1 VRVKRAGAHE
11 DAMSTTLTKALT
23 LIETLSERE
32 TPWSISELALRL
44 ALPKSNVHF
53 LLSTLC
59 RTGYVEQE
67 AQTRRYFL
75 TLKLWELGT
84 RVLGRLDL
92 RRVASPHLAALAEAT
107 SETVNLAILD
117 HGEVLYLHKIDSP
130 MPVRAYTP
138 EGRRAPAYCTSTG
151 KALLAWQPPD
161 VIERVAATIEPHTGI
176 TLTSRRALLAE
187 LAKVRALGY
196 SMNRG
201 EWRDSVR
208 GAAAPVFDG
217 SDTVVAAVGVFG
229 PAERLPYRKL
239 DRLATTVKTTAAS
252 ISRALGH
259 RGSRR

>member
-1 VRVKRAGAHE
+1 
-11 DAMSTTLTKALT
+11 MSTTLTKALT

-32 TPWSISELALRL
+32 APWSISELAQRL
-44 ALPKSNVHF
+44 ELPKSNVHF
-53 LLSTLC
+53 LLSALA

-67 AQTRRYFL
+67 PETRRYFL

-92 RRVASPHLAALAEAT
+92 RRIASPHLAALAEAT

-117 HGEVLYLHKIDSP
+117 HDEVLYLHKIDSP

-151 KALLAWQPPD
+151 KALLAHQPMD
-161 VIERVAATIEPHTGI
+161 VIERVAAAMEPHTGM
-176 TLTSRRALLAE
+176 TMASRKALLAE
-187 LAKVRALGY
+187 LEKVRAAGY

-201 EWRDSVR
+201 EWNDYVR
-208 GAAAPVFDG
+208 GVAAPVFDG
-217 SDTVVAAVGVFG
+217 RGAAIAAVGVFG

-239 DRLATTVKTTAAS
+239 DQLAATVKKTAAA
-252 ISRALGH
+252 ISRALGY
-259 RGSRR
+259 RIPRAASRA